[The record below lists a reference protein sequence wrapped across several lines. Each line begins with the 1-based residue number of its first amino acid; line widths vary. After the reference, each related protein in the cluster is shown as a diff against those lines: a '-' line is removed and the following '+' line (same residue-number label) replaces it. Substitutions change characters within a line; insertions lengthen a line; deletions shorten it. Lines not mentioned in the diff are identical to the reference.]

1 MNTNNTNNNANK
13 RGCTGRFCKKLGN
26 KARNLTKKVTN
37 WFQTPAET
45 QNGAAGVQKT
55 LYRGR
60 AGSNEYAREMERLHQ
75 AERQRYEQYAREM
88 NAKRILTGEGMIL
101 PTWNQ
106 IQRREY
112 RDPRLPPL
120 PQPAYEAPVPFT
132 PPVAPVAPVAPVP
145 RVAKR
150 PSTSVVYYNGNK
162 GINELNRFRHRS
174 ISETNKELAKQW
186 NGMRQRNPGY
196 GGYGGSRK
204 VRSGSRILGRKL
216 KHKKTSKK

>member
-1 MNTNNTNNNANK
+1 MNNTKSNSNNNANK

-26 KARNLTKKVTN
+26 KARNLTKRVTN

-55 LYRGR
+55 PYRGR

-132 PPVAPVAPVAPVP
+132 PPVAPVAPVQ
-145 RVAKR
+145 RVEKR

-174 ISETNKELAKQW
+174 ISETEELLDKQW
-186 NGMRQRNPGY
+186 NGMRRRPPY
-196 GGYGGSRK
+196 GPYGYGGSRK
-204 VRSGSRILGRKL
+204 VSSGSRILQRKL